1 MPLNFLGAVV
11 MLRALPRC
19 PDTLDPMT
27 VQDIARIESEVA
39 EYWTEVRHVEESTST
54 NTELLATGEPGH
66 VLIADRQT
74 GGKGRL
80 GRVWE
85 APAGASLL
93 MSVAV
98 ELKHVED
105 VGLASLATGL
115 AVTDI
120 IPNAQ
125 LKWPNDVL
133 LNGKKFCGI
142 LGEID
147 VNGDNTMLV
156 MGLGL
161 NIAWRAEDLPTDW
174 STALNLEGIT
184 IEWDSFVIDLLRALG
199 ERLTQWQDRDAAILD
214 DYRAVSASIGQRVR
228 LSTVQGDVEGVV
240 DDVDKH
246 GEVVVD
252 GVSYSTGDVTHL
264 RPAN

>member
-1 MPLNFLGAVV
+1 
-11 MLRALPRC
+11 
-19 PDTLDPMT
+19 MT
-27 VQDIARIESEVA
+27 VQDIARIESDVA
-39 EYWTEVRHVEESTST
+39 KHWTEVRHVEETTST

-98 ELKHVED
+98 ELKHFDD

-115 AVTDI
+115 AVTDV
-120 IPNAQ
+120 IPKAQ

-147 VNGDNTMLV
+147 MREDNTMLV
-156 MGLGL
+156 MGLGI

-184 IEWDSFVIDLLRALG
+184 IEWDSFATDLLRALG
-199 ERLTQWQDRDAAILD
+199 ERLTQWQNRDAVLLG
-214 DYRAVSASIGQRVR
+214 DYRAVSATIGQRVR
-228 LSTVQGDVEGVV
+228 LSTAQGDVEGVV